1 MDTPTSPVDAVRFDE
16 RGLVPALVQDA
27 ASGQVRMLGYM
38 NREALERT
46 IATRRLHFWSRSRG
60 RLWMKGETSG
70 HVHEVVE
77 IRPDCDGDAL
87 LVRVVPA
94 GPTCHLGTDTC
105 FAQPPLMVGDA
116 TVPPTS
122 GVVDEVAR
130 VVAERRTHPIE
141 GSYTTYLLTT
151 GIDKIGKKI
160 GEEAAEVIIA
170 AKNADPENLANEAAD
185 LIYHLLVLLE
195 ASDVPTERVWEVL
208 RTRRGRPAA
217 DQSSS
222 A

>member
-1 MDTPTSPVDAVRFDE
+1 MNNPFPGIDGVRFDE

-27 ASGQVRMLGYM
+27 RSERVRMLGYM

-46 IATRRLHFWSRSRG
+46 IATRRLHFWSRSRA

-70 HVHEVVE
+70 NVHEVVE

-87 LVRVVPA
+87 LVRVIPA
-94 GPTCHLGTDTC
+94 GPTCHQGSASC
-105 FAQPPLMVGDA
+105 FDQPPILAAEAAAPA
-116 TVPPTS
+116 TS
-122 GVVDEVAR
+122 RVVDEVAG
-130 VVAERRTHPIE
+130 VIAARRAYPVE
-141 GSYTTYLLTT
+141 GSYTTYLLTA
-151 GIDKIGKKI
+151 GVDKIGKKI

-195 ASDVPTERVWEVL
+195 ASGVPPTRVWEVL
-208 RTRRGRPAA
+208 RTRRGRPLP
-217 DQSSS
+217 DQPSS
-222 A
+222 